1 MGKITVV
8 KISTAVQEMEDTTNM
23 YEFNEKL
30 KTGNAII
37 DKEHQELIQ
46 AVNKLLEACNS
57 GKGRSSMDETIKFLN
72 NYVQQHFAHEEQLQ
86 ERSGYPGIAAHKLFH
101 ENYKKTLK
109 EITSRISASGSGI
122 TELINLNKHIR
133 VLISHISTEDKK
145 LGAFLN
151 QK

>member
-1 MGKITVV
+1 
-8 KISTAVQEMEDTTNM
+8 M

-46 AVNKLLEACNS
+46 AVNKLLEACNER
-57 GKGRSSMDETIKFLN
+57 KGRSSMDETIKFLN
-72 NYVQQHFAHEEQLQ
+72 NYVQQHFSHEELLQ
-86 ERSGYPGIAAHKLFH
+86 EQSGYPGITAHRAFH

-109 EITSRISASGSGI
+109 EITARISESGSTI
-122 TELINLNKHIR
+122 SELVNLNKHIR

-145 LGAFLN
+145 LGTFLN